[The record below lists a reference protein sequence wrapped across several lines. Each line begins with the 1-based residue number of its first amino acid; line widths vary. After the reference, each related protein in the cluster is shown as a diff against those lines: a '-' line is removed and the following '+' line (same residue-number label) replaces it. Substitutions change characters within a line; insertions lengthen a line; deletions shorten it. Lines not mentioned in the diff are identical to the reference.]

1 MYQLMVDEF
10 KHHQGRGK
18 HGNGPST
25 SAKNSHINMLKSLST
40 SRSLPIGAPHHS
52 HSLISSV
59 RLSEI
64 LRHEA
69 MLLEHIV
76 TDQRYY
82 PDYYRVTFYGNFPGA
97 IRDKRFIVS
106 DDLSDTISFIE
117 RLSSIVVT
125 SGKSLGHFAN
135 ACSINTLALSF

>member
-1 MYQLMVDEF
+1 
-10 KHHQGRGK
+10 
-18 HGNGPST
+18 
-25 SAKNSHINMLKSLST
+25 
-40 SRSLPIGAPHHS
+40 
-52 HSLISSV
+52 
-59 RLSEI
+59 
-64 LRHEA
+64 